1 MPRFQNILSPLTAG
15 FVTTLLMGGCGGG
28 SGGDDNGAGGNGGPA
43 ACSETA
49 RKEWVLNVT
58 REWYLYPE
66 LLPATVDLTTAAT
79 AEALLDAL
87 TATARQQGKDRYFS
101 YLTTQAEE
109 ESLFGEGEFVGF
121 GFRTRVD
128 SGNRPFLL
136 DVFANSPAADAALQR
151 GDEIIALDA
160 GNGLRPVAELLSGDM
175 TISELLGPAE
185 PGVVRGVQVSRNGTA
200 LEPVTL
206 TKRMVTIDPIPDD
219 FGVAILPLAGTT
231 GVGYLHLRSYISPA
245 DPQLRAVFAQF
256 RAQNQQLQ
264 YFIVDLRYNGGG
276 LLSTAAVVNDLLG
289 GSVAANEVQ
298 YRLVHNASK
307 AAQNSTV
314 RFQSEEH
321 TANPVRIAFLTTDS
335 TASASELNINSLDP
349 FVEVAIVGGDTLGK
363 PVGQLAFDLAGCDD
377 RLRLISFK
385 TVNAN
390 DRGDYYTG
398 LAASVRYACA
408 AADTLGAPLG
418 SVDDGLIS
426 AALAWL
432 GGGQCAPM
440 DPSASARA
448 AMKTQDAASSPY
460 LRPSSDPV
468 KRWLPG
474 TD

>member
-1 MPRFQNILSPLTAG
+1 MLRFQKSLSPLCTLTGGLLA
-15 FVTTLLMGGCGGG
+15 TLLASGCGGG
-28 SGGDDNGAGGNGGPA
+28 GDSSGSGGPT
-43 ACSETA
+43 ACSETV

-66 LLPATVDLTTAAT
+66 LLPGNVDLTTAAT
-79 AEALLDAL
+79 AEDLLDAL

-109 ESLFGEGEFVGF
+109 ESLLGEGEFAGF

-136 DVFANSPAADAALQR
+136 DVFADSPASDAGLQR

-160 GNGLRPVAELLSGDM
+160 GNGLKPVAELLVGDT

-185 PGVVRGVQVSRNGTA
+185 PGVVRGVQVSRSGTA
-200 LEPVTL
+200 QNPVSL
-206 TKRMVTIDPIPDD
+206 TKRTVTLDPVPDD
-219 FGVAILPLAGTT
+219 FGVAILPLGGTT

-245 DPQLRAVFAQF
+245 NPQLRAAFAQF

-276 LLSTAAVVNDLLG
+276 LLSTAEVVNDLLG
-289 GSVAANEVQ
+289 GIVAPAEIQ

-321 TANPVRIAFLTTDS
+321 TASPVRIAFLTTDA

-349 FVEVAIVGGDTLGK
+349 WVEVAIVGSNTLGK
-363 PVGQLAFDLAGCDD
+363 PVGQLAFDLAGCQD

-385 TVNAN
+385 TVNSN
-390 DRGDYYTG
+390 DRGDYYAG
-398 LAASVRYACA
+398 LASSVRYACA
-408 AADTLGAPLG
+408 ATDTLDAPLG

-448 AMKTQDAASSPY
+448 AMKTQDAT
-460 LRPSSDPV
+460 LRPYPRPSSSDPV

-474 TD
+474 TQ